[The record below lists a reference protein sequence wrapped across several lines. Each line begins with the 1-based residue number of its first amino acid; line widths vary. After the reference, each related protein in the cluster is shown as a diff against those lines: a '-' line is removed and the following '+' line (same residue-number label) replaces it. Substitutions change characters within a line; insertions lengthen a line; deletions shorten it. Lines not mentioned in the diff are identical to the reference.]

1 MSLKGVTMKK
11 PKYPVDK
18 IIQILAEAE
27 LPTNSIADVCR
38 KYNIARS
45 TFDKWRKQYKGFSS
59 NEAQRLKI
67 LENENLRLK
76 KLLAEKE
83 LEIQVLSDI
92 VKKNFF

>member
-1 MSLKGVTMKK
+1 MKK

-92 VKKNFF
+92 VKKNF

>member
-1 MSLKGVTMKK
+1 MKK
-11 PKYPVDK
+11 SKYPVDK

-92 VKKNFF
+92 VKKNF